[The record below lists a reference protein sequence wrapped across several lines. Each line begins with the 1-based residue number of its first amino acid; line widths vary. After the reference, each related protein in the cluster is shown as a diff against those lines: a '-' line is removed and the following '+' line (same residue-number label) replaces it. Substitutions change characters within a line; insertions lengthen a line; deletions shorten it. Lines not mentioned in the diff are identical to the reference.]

1 MMRTKFEGKGGISAT
16 VLAHSIA
23 AASGIRFLSF
33 EIEYPRFILAELNT
47 HRMLSKNSS
56 SSRAIPIKAMHDA
69 IRSNTARPIHFGKN
83 QPGMQAAEE
92 LDQASKES
100 VIRVWDAARDSAIA
114 LSAVL
119 SDIGAH
125 KQIANR
131 VTEPYQMMKTV
142 LSGTEF
148 ANLKWLRHHS
158 DAQPEFYELLDVMID
173 AENNSSPVELYPGEW
188 HLPYVEAER
197 NQFGALEYFSATR
210 EPISLFDAKKISASC
225 CAQTSYRKNDD
236 SLEKAQMVFAR
247 LIESQPCHS
256 SPVEH
261 QATPMKE
268 HVVLG
273 GADLYPERWEEGV
286 THMDRQRQLWSGNLK
301 GWIQHRKLIPGEA
314 VW

>member
-1 MMRTKFEGKGGISAT
+1 MRIKYTGKGGISAT

-69 IRSNTARPIHFGKN
+69 IRQQTARPVHIGKN
-83 QPGMQAAEE
+83 QPGMQAKEE
-92 LDQASKES
+92 LNDLGKES
-100 VIRVWDAARDSAIA
+100 VIQVWDAARDSAIA
-114 LSAVL
+114 HSVVL
-119 SDIGAH
+119 SNIGVH

-131 VTEPYQMMKTV
+131 ITEPYQMMKTV

-148 ANLKWLRHHS
+148 ANLKWLRHHT
-158 DAQPEFYELLDVMID
+158 DAQPEFFELLDVMII
-173 AENNSSPVELYPGEW
+173 AENNSIPVELYPGEW
-188 HLPYVEAER
+188 HLPYIESSR
-197 NQFGALEYFSATR
+197 NSFGVLEYTSSNK
-210 EPISLFDAKKISASC
+210 EILSLFEAKKVSASC

-236 SLEKAQMVFAR
+236 SLEKAQMVFAK

-268 HVVLG
+268 HVILG
-273 GADLYPERWEEGV
+273 GADMYPERWEEGV
-286 THMDRQRQLWSGNLK
+286 THMDRQRHLWSGNLK